1 MRCTALS
8 LVALVASA
16 AAYQI
21 PPPSGLYETPTTD
34 FGSAPT
40 QLNEVSQAPIGSNVG
55 DDGFSQVSDSTTSF
69 SQQSNGAGCC
79 GNVVPSGPLPVAS
92 GPVHGGVQPVLPG
105 GSHSSSV
112 ISQSTQSAPSPSG
125 LPSQSVS
132 TQTVS
137 GPSSSG
143 VVSLSSDEQSQSSYY
158 ESTSSVSQPA
168 TGIQRPAV
176 AQSVNGPLLQR
187 PSNMF
192 LDNPGQFQSNSFSQS
207 SQTVGQTTVGQAPVG
222 QAPINSDYSSN
233 VFLNGGQ
240 DGAGASHFSSS
251 SSEYYQQGSSDSSS
265 QTSFQQST
273 GSGSGPSGQLTGF
286 GSNPTGQQSTFVSSQ
301 TQKQP
306 GFGPSGSQ
314 STFVSSQTGRQPGL
328 APSAQ
333 QSTFISSQ
341 TGRQPGLA
349 SSGQQST
356 FISQQTPQQQ
366 PGLAPSGQQS
376 TFISSQTGRQ
386 PGLGQQS
393 TVVSQQAPQQP
404 GLAPSGQQSTFV
416 SQQTPQQPG
425 FGQQST
431 VVSQQTP
438 QQPGFAPSGQQSTFV
453 SQQTPQQ
460 PSFGPAQSG
469 LPTTVSQTG
478 SNLGQPSVPLASGQL
493 LNRHPGGGGSGPLG
507 HQTRTCSTS
516 LVCVPIAMCNPYT
529 GFVRGGLLFE
539 PEEPTLQ
546 PTVALDRC
554 TELKDGGTGDG
565 VCCQMPHINDP
576 WPRDQ

>member
-286 GSNPTGQQSTFVSSQ
+286 GSNPTGPQST
-301 TQKQP
+301 
-306 GFGPSGSQ
+306 
-314 STFVSSQTGRQPGL
+314 L
-328 APSAQ
+328 
-333 QSTFISSQ
+333 
-341 TGRQPGLA
+341 
-349 SSGQQST
+349 
-356 FISQQTPQQQ
+356 
-366 PGLAPSGQQS
+366 
-376 TFISSQTGRQ
+376 
-386 PGLGQQS
+386 
-393 TVVSQQAPQQP
+393 
-404 GLAPSGQQSTFV
+404 
-416 SQQTPQQPG
+416 
-425 FGQQST
+425 
-431 VVSQQTP
+431 VSQQTP